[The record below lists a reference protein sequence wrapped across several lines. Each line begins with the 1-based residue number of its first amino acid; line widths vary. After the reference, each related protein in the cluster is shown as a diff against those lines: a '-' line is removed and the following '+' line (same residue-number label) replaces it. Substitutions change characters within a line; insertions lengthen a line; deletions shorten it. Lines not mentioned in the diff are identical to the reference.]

1 MPSDITLLEKLGL
14 RDIPRWYREKFNVP
28 SLLQANY
35 GNNHRGQPQQ
45 AAVDQPAQRAI
56 QHHPAAI
63 NASTTGTSVSV
74 NGTTNAADNAS
85 TAGPSGHA
93 KGINNTANNASTTGH
108 SAHAHPN
115 GNVTHNTG
123 NNNNGN
129 HPGHGHPHPR
139 GGRYKSPR
147 GGGFTAAGKGGGNL
161 NWGKNGRNGVI
172 PPPANIVK
180 ATHGDDTPSTES
192 RPTSSGS
199 SFSISSRPGMDLLA
213 SPLVNPMTNMTLT
226 GQPTLDKETMAR
238 KTSMTARLRQLTPE
252 ASYASPVPKEE
263 PEQNFFRTKTRRVFS
278 FGADGDKIAAA
289 KSKGAAPFD
298 PFASLTKDE
307 TTEKTTAPALTPM
320 IRKLVA
326 TSQPIDPNEPLINW
340 GPIGAPVQRPAPAV
354 NTTYA
359 MALING
365 QVHTGAKGQSAYP
378 YMGQH

>member
-1 MPSDITLLEKLGL
+1 MLEKLGL

-35 GNNHRGQPQQ
+35 ANNPRGQHQQ
-45 AAVDQPAQRAI
+45 AVVDQPAQRAI
-56 QHHPAAI
+56 QHHPAAN
-63 NASTTGTSVSV
+63 NARTAGAAGPTVTAY
-74 NGTTNAADNAS
+74 GTTNAANNAS
-85 TAGPSGHA
+85 TAGPVVHA
-93 KGINNTANNASTTGH
+93 KGITNAATNASSAGH
-108 SAHAHPN
+108 SGHAHGN
-115 GNVTHNTG
+115 GNVAHNTG
-123 NNNNGN
+123 NKNNGN
-129 HPGHGHPHPR
+129 HPGHPHAHPR
-139 GGRYKSPR
+139 GGRYKSPH
-147 GGGFTAAGKGGGNL
+147 GAGFAAGKGRGNL

-180 ATHGDDTPSTES
+180 EAHDDDTPSTAS
-192 RPTSSGS
+192 PHTSSGS
-199 SFSISSRPGMDLLA
+199 SFSISSRPRMDLLA

-226 GQPTLDKETMAR
+226 GQPILDKDALAR
-238 KTSMTARLRQLTPE
+238 KAAMTARLRQLTPE
-252 ASYASPVPKEE
+252 ASYEGPIPEEE
-263 PEQNFFRTKTRRVFS
+263 PEKNFFRTKTRRVFS

-289 KSKGAAPFD
+289 KSKGTAPFD

-307 TTEKTTAPALTPM
+307 TAGKTTTAALTPM

-340 GPIGAPVQRPAPAV
+340 GPIGEPVQRPAPAV

-365 QVHTGAKGQSAYP
+365 QTQTGAKGQSAYP